1 MSVETRFEMIRKLI
15 LQVLRKNKDG
25 LTFSELVKNVG
36 FSQENISEVLYEL
49 VYYSP
54 LVTIKEEKYY
64 RNSM

>member
-64 RNSM
+64 CIN